1 MRRLFKGA
9 APRAGQGLGTAALAP
24 MVDMLTILL
33 VAILRSWSAEPPLRL
48 PEPGMALPVSAMET
62 PAPRVVTID
71 VGAEGLYV
79 DGYRSGSATYWV
91 QADDVLIT
99 DVHEALKRV
108 GGTAIA
114 IRADEEAPWELV
126 GKVLFTAQQAG
137 YEDIQLVAVSR
148 ASL

>member
-1 MRRLFKGA
+1 MGEVE
-9 APRAGQGLGTAALAP
+9 TADWESA
-24 MVDMLTILL
+24 L
-33 VAILRSWSAEPPLRL
+33 VAMLDRMVSEGRVPLTLEAEDGWRRD
-48 PEPGMALPVSAMET
+48 A
-62 PAPRVVTID
+62 TID